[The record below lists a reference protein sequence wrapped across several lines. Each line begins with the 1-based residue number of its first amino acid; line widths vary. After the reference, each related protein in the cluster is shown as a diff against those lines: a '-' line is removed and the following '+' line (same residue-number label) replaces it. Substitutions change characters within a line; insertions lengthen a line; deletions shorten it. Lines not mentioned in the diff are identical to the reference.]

1 MELKLTSSPK
11 PVGPKGP
18 KNARILIVGEA
29 PGAEEERQS
38 LPFVEPAGNLLD
50 GLLNSIGLEPAD
62 IFFTN
67 LCKIRPPGNE
77 LKAYCSAEG
86 IPQGHLLDGL
96 KELQQEISQVN
107 PNVIIPLGNFPLK
120 FLTGRGKWDKKH
132 GTYTGIGSYRGYVLA
147 GTALAGGRKCLPT
160 YHPAAI
166 LRNYPLKHIA
176 RLDLSRAVTEQGFPE
191 IRYPNKCL
199 INDPRG
205 ADRQSWAEWL
215 VSSPGTLS
223 PPFTYSQGPASNLA
237 QIPIQVPSRPFGSG
251 DIEGTGDRLYC
262 IGFTRHPDVAVNF
275 LTKNRDDIAF
285 IRGICESG
293 IPWCFQNGNFDCSLL
308 EWFHNVLIYDH
319 LKHDTMYGMHAAY
332 TEWPKDLGFIGSLFA
347 LQHPW
352 WEEVDAAFWKK
363 VAAGALDKEDIIQAL
378 LTYNNHDVWN
388 TQNAMEALL
397 DDELI
402 DPNYLNT
409 YLHEMALVLPLWR
422 IARRGVPINT
432 EALATLRTTLD
443 KELVTLGI
451 GLAHL
456 NNGQVLNVKS
466 GPQKAKFLFSVL
478 GISPL
483 GVPKTPGG
491 EFKMDD
497 TTLANIQLK
506 VKDERQRQAIKMVRA
521 ATERR
526 DLISKFCEIDLDT
539 DGRIRCHY
547 DPAKTD
553 TGRLSSRKFNPTG
566 NGANLQNQP
575 RDTRV
580 RAVFVPDKGYIFGY
594 ADLKSAESMV
604 VSHITGDPKMLELHT
619 PEYLDGGLDG
629 HKFVAS
635 FLLDRPIEL
644 ITKEER
650 YLGKRVRHAGNYGMS
665 WFKLMQLIN
674 ADAQETGVSVDA
686 AQAKLL
692 IQKYRQ
698 LHPFLEVWWNDILT
712 QLYATHTIYTLHG
725 RKRVFYDRP
734 DNILPEA
741 IAYNP
746 QGTVGQ
752 TLNMGLLRCDPD
764 YHITPHNWQRQWDLR
779 NIDVQLQ
786 NLRIEQSGLLQESGF
801 QMLLQIHDA
810 IGFQIPEKNADA
822 VLPLIPELMKIPIPI
837 KRKGLDPYNLIIPTD
852 LQVGYNW
859 GESDEDKPGTG
870 LTKKGQPAI
879 NPNGLKAYKYV
890 KSLPASTT

>member
-29 PGAEEERQS
+29 PGAEEERQG
-38 LPFVEPAGNLLD
+38 LPFVGPAGNMLD
-50 GLLNSIGLEPAD
+50 GLLNSIGLDPAN

-77 LKAYCSAEG
+77 LKAFCTSEG
-86 IPQGHLLDGL
+86 VPVGPLLDGL
-96 KELQQEISQVN
+96 KLLQAEIAEVN

-132 GTYTGIGSYRGYVLA
+132 GSYTGIGSYRGYVLE
-147 GTALAGGRKCLPT
+147 GNALAGGHKCLPT

-176 RLDLSRAVTEQGFPE
+176 RLDLSRATSEQNYAE
-191 IRYPNKCL
+191 IRLPSKFL
-199 INDPRG
+199 LPDPRG
-205 ADRQSWAEWL
+205 SDREAWREWL
-215 VSSPGTLS
+215 VSPAGTLS
-223 PPFTYSQGPASNLA
+223 PPFVYNQGHGATLA
-237 QIPIQVPSRPFGSG
+237 QEPIQVPSRPFGSG
-251 DIEGTGDRLYC
+251 DIEGTGPRLYC
-262 IGFTRHPDVAVNF
+262 IGFTRHPDVSVNF
-275 LTKNRDDIAF
+275 LTKTQDDIAF
-285 IRGICESG
+285 IRSICESG

-308 EWFHNVLIYDH
+308 EWFHNVLIYPS

-347 LQHPW
+347 LQAPW
-352 WEEVDAAFWKK
+352 WEGVDGAFWKR
-363 VAAGALDKEDIIQAL
+363 VAAGELQADEIIQAL
-378 LTYNNHDVWN
+378 LLYNNHDVWN
-388 TQNAMEALL
+388 TQHAMECLL
-397 DDELI
+397 DDELT

-409 YLHEMALVLPLWR
+409 YHHEMALVLPLWR
-422 IARRGVPINT
+422 IARRGVLIDVP
-432 EALATLRTTLD
+432 ALDTLRTTLE
-443 KELVTLGI
+443 KELATLNI
-451 GLAHL
+451 GLGHL
-456 NNGQVLNVKS
+456 NNGEVLNVKS
-466 GPQKAKFLFSVL
+466 GPQKAKFLFNVL
-478 GISPL
+478 GISPM

-491 EFKMDD
+491 DFKMDD

-526 DLISKFCEIDLDT
+526 DLVSKFCDLDLDT

-566 NGANLQNQP
+566 NGSNLQNVP

-580 RAVFVPDKGYIFGY
+580 RAVFVPDKGYVFGY

-604 VSHITGDPKMLELHT
+604 VSHITGDPEMLRLHSA
-619 PEYLDGGLDG
+619 EYLDGGLDG
-629 HKFVAS
+629 HKYVAS
-635 FLLDRPIEL
+635 FLLDRPIDR

-686 AQAKLL
+686 AQAKML

-698 LHPFLEVWWNDILT
+698 LHPHLESWWNDILV
-712 QLYATHTIYTLHG
+712 QLYATHTIFTLHG

-734 DNILPEA
+734 DAILPEA

-764 YHITPHNWQRQWDLR
+764 YHVRYDNWQRQWDAA
-779 NIDVQLQ
+779 NIMDQLLQ
-786 NLRIEQSGLLQESGF
+786 KELIEMSRKLQESGF

-810 IGFQIPEKNADA
+810 IGFQIPEQNADWA
-822 VLPLIPELMKIPIPI
+822 LPLIPKLMEIPIPI
-837 KRKGLDPYNLIIPTD
+837 KRKGLDPYTLTIPTD

-859 GESDEDKPGTG
+859 GEFDSKNPEK
-870 LTKKGQPAI
+870 
-879 NPNGLKAYKYV
+879 NPNGLKPWKKA
-890 KSLPASTT
+890 